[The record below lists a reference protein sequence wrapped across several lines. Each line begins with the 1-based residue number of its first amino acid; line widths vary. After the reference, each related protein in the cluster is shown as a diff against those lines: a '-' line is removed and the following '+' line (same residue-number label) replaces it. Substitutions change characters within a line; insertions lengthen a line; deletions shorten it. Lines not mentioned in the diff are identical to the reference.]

1 MRKPLIALALAAS
14 ASLLLASCAMPAD
27 DPNFGKPSSGA
38 SGAAGGGTADEMVAA
53 ANAAPTSV
61 GVDAP
66 LAAAPAPGA
75 VIIGLSDGT
84 ESSTLLNASMSAA
97 AEALGWTFEV
107 IEGADTIE
115 GATAAFDEAVA
126 KAPAGIHINGAYVD
140 YLTDGLAAATAAG
153 IPVVCTECMVDP
165 LDALKDT
172 SIVGRTEVDDW
183 GRLMGAFVQTNN
195 ANEDAVIE
203 MVALGTPAPT
213 QFDQGLQ
220 AAMMDYCEP
229 CSTNEN
235 FLDPL
240 DPTMLPLDVATLAL
254 QLNPTATWLS
264 YAPGSLSIDAQE
276 AITAAA
282 MPDAS
287 VKVIGMGASPANLAA
302 LQDGT
307 AAAFTGYP
315 IPLVGWR
322 VMDQLARIIGG
333 EEPVIAPLPTQL
345 LTAES
350 VASAA
355 VDADGNYI
363 AVADYEA
370 QFKALWGVK

>member
-1 MRKPLIALALAAS
+1 MRKPLLALVLAAS

-27 DPNFGKPSSGA
+27 DPNFGKEVAGVDGA
-38 SGAAGGGTADEMVAA
+38 PGGGTAAEIVATA
-53 ANAAPTSV
+53 TAVPTSI
-61 GVDAP
+61 GIDTP
-66 LAAAPAPGA
+66 LTAAPAEGA
-75 VIIGLSDGT
+75 LIVSLSDG
-84 ESSTLLNASMSAA
+84 SDGSKLFNDSLSAA
-97 AEALGWTFEV
+97 ATALGWTVEV
-107 IEGADTIE
+107 VEGAETAD
-115 GATAAFDEAVA
+115 GAVAAFDEALA
-126 KAPAGIHINGAYVD
+126 KKPAGIHIDGAYVD
-140 YLTDGLAAATAAG
+140 YLTDGLAAATTAG

-172 SIVGRTEVDDW
+172 SIAGRTEVDGW
-183 GRLMGAFVQTNN
+183 GRLIAAFVQTNN

-203 MVALGTPAPT
+203 MIALGTPAPT

-264 YAPGSLSIDAQE
+264 YAPGFLSADAQE
-276 AITAAA
+276 AITMAA
-282 MPDAS
+282 MPDAAL
-287 VKVIGMGASPANLAA
+287 KIIGMGATPANLAA
-302 LQDGT
+302 IQAGT
-307 AAAFTGYP
+307 EAAFTGYP
-315 IPLVGWR
+315 IPLAAWR
-322 VMDQLARIIGG
+322 VIDQFARIIGG
-333 EEPVIAPLPTQL
+333 EEPVVAALPTQL

-350 VASAA
+350 AATAA

-363 AVADYEA
+363 AVADFEA

>member
-1 MRKPLIALALAAS
+1 MRKPLLALALATS
-14 ASLLLASCAMPAD
+14 ATLLLASCAMPAD
-27 DPNFGKPSSGA
+27 DPNFGKVTSGA

-53 ANAAPTSV
+53 ASMAPTTIGIDV
-61 GVDAP
+61 P
-66 LAAAPAPGA
+66 LAAAPTAGA
-75 VIIGLSDGT
+75 LIIGLSDGT
-84 ESSTLLNASMSAA
+84 EGSVLLNDSMAAA

-107 IEGADTIE
+107 IEGADTSD
-115 GATAAFDEAVA
+115 GAMAAFDEAVA
-126 KAPAGIHINGAYVD
+126 KKPAGIHINGAFVD

-172 SIVGRTEVDDW
+172 SIVGRTEVESW
-183 GRLMGAFVQTNN
+183 GGLIGAFVQVNN

-220 AAMMDYCEP
+220 ASMMAYCEP

-264 YAPGSLSIDAQE
+264 YAPGSLSVDAQE

-282 MPDAS
+282 MPEAA
-287 VKVIGMGASPANLAA
+287 VRVVGMGASPANLAA

-322 VMDQLARIIGG
+322 VIDQFARILGG
-333 EEPVIAPLPTQL
+333 EEPIVAMLPLQL

-350 VASAA
+350 VSSAA
-355 VDADGNYI
+355 LDADGNFI
-363 AVADYEA
+363 AVADYVD
-370 QFKALWGVK
+370 QFKTLWGVK